1 MAAVRYEISQTT
13 RYEYASN
20 VALSSQLVR
29 LSLVDRPGLKVL
41 RQRIDVDPTPTTQR
55 AFLDFFG
62 NENLWLSFLEPHAA
76 LIIDTH
82 AIVERGAFQ
91 PPDPKDT
98 PAWEDVRDAC
108 AANQDPGPFS
118 PAHFIFPSRRVALD
132 PQITAY
138 AARSMKPGR
147 PILEAVT
154 ELSNRIYTGFDYAPG
169 VTDVASDPRE
179 AFDLRKGVCQ
189 DFAHV
194 MIAGLRGLGLAA
206 AYISGYLRT
215 IPPPGKERLQGADAM
230 HAWVAV
236 WCGPEHGWVEID
248 PTNARYGGNDHI
260 PLAWGR
266 DYVDVAPVKGV
277 IRVSGAH
284 TLKAT
289 VDVVE
294 LEPEPPILMPA

>member
-1 MAAVRYEISQTT
+1 MRLRIRQTT
-13 RYEYASN
+13 RYEYAN
-20 VALSSQLVR
+20 DVALSSQLVR
-29 LSLVDRPGLKVL
+29 LSLVDRAGLRVL
-41 RQRIDVDPTPTTQR
+41 EQQVRIEPTPTTQR
-55 AFLDFFG
+55 AFRDFFG
-62 NENLWLSFLEPHAA
+62 NENLWLSFLDPHGA

-82 AIVERGAFQ
+82 AVVERAAPT
-91 PPDPKDT
+91 PPDAKDT
-98 PAWEDVRDAC
+98 PAWEEVRAVC
-108 AANQDPGPFS
+108 PSHGDPGPES
-118 PAHFIFPSRRVALD
+118 PAHFLFPSRRVSLD
-132 PQITAY
+132 PRITAY
-138 AARSMKPGR
+138 AARSFRPGR
-147 PILEAVT
+147 PILEAAT

-215 IPPPGKERLQGADAM
+215 VPPPGKKRLQGADAM

-236 WCGPEHGWVEID
+236 WCGEAHGWVEID
-248 PTNARYGGNDHI
+248 PTNARHADDDHI
-260 PLAWGR
+260 
-266 DYVDVAPVKGV
+266 DVAPVKGV

-289 VDVVE
+289 VDVEE
-294 LEPEPPILMPA
+294 LTPAPALAVPG

>member
-1 MAAVRYEISQTT
+1 MTGVRYEISQTT
-13 RYEYASN
+13 HYEYTN
-20 VALSSQLVR
+20 DVALSSQLVR
-29 LSLVDRPGLKVL
+29 LSLVDRPGLTVL
-41 RQRIDVDPTPTTQR
+41 HQRIDIDPTPTTQR
-55 AFLDFFG
+55 TYLDFFG
-62 NENLWLSFLEPHAA
+62 NENLWLSFLEPHGA
-76 LIIDTH
+76 LIIETH
-82 AIVERGAFQ
+82 AIVERDAPA
-91 PPDPKDT
+91 PPAAKDT
-98 PAWEDVRDAC
+98 PAWEEVRDAC
-108 AANQDPGPFS
+108 ATQFDPGPDS
-118 PAHFIFPSRRVALD
+118 PAHFLFPSRRVSLD

-138 AARSMKPGR
+138 AARSFKPGR

-194 MIAGLRGLGLAA
+194 MIAGMRGLGLAA
-206 AYISGYLRT
+206 GYVSGYLRT
-215 IPPPGKERLQGADAM
+215 IPPPGKKRLQGADAM

-236 WCGPEHGWVEID
+236 WCGDDHGWVEID
-248 PTNARYGGNDHI
+248 PTNARLAGNDHI

-289 VDVVE
+289 VDVLE
-294 LEPEPPILMPA
+294 LETEKPLILPA

>member
-1 MAAVRYEISQTT
+1 MTGVRYEISQTT
-13 RYEYASN
+13 HYEYAN
-20 VALSSQLVR
+20 DVALSSQLVR
-29 LSLVDRPGLKVL
+29 LSLVDRPGLTVL
-41 RQRIDVDPTPTTQR
+41 HQRVDIDPTPTTQR
-55 AFLDFFG
+55 AYLDFFG
-62 NENLWLSFLEPHAA
+62 NENLWLSFLEPHGA
-76 LIIDTH
+76 LIIETH
-82 AIVERGAFQ
+82 AIVERDAPA
-91 PPDPKDT
+91 PPAAKDT
-98 PAWEDVRDAC
+98 PAWEEVRDTC
-108 AANQDPGPFS
+108 ATQFDPGPDS
-118 PAHFIFPSRRVALD
+118 PAHFLFPSRRVSLD

-138 AARSMKPGR
+138 AARSFKPGR

-154 ELSNRIYTGFDYAPG
+154 ELSNRIYTGFEYAPG

-194 MIAGLRGLGLAA
+194 MIAGMRGLGLAA
-206 AYISGYLRT
+206 GYVSGYLRT
-215 IPPPGKERLQGADAM
+215 IPPPGKKRLQGADAM

-236 WCGPEHGWVEID
+236 WCGDDHGWVEID
-248 PTNARYGGNDHI
+248 PTNARLAGNDHI

-289 VDVVE
+289 VDVLE
-294 LEPEPPILMPA
+294 LETEKPLILPA